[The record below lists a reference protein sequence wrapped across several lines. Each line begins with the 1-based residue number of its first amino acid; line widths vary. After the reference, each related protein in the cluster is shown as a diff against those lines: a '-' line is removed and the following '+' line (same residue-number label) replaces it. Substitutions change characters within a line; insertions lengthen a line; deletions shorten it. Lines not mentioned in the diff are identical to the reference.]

1 MAIKRAR
8 YRPKGSGNYGD
19 IVHFET
25 DSKMVKHGTSETV
38 EDILDDYK
46 SHKAETAAQDQAGH
60 IKLSDVEAIAFIYA
74 FTFERLL

>member
-46 SHKAETAAQDQAGH
+46 THKAENVTLGRYRTLD
-60 IKLSDVEAIAFIYA
+60 
-74 FTFERLL
+74 

>member
-19 IVHFET
+19 IIHFET
-25 DSKMVKHGTSETV
+25 DSMMVKHGTSETA

-46 SHKAETAAQDQAGH
+46 SHKAD
-60 IKLSDVEAIAFIYA
+60 
-74 FTFERLL
+74 